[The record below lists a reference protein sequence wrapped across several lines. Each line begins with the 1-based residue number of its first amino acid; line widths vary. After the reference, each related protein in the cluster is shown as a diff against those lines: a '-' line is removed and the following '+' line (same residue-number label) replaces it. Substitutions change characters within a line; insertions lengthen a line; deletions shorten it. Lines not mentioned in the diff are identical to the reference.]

1 MKTRPSAFEAVL
13 RREFALHN
21 KFLWGLCYR
30 MTGSACDADD
40 LVQDTFERALRSPP
54 ADLEAGLRPWL
65 SRIAVNLSCDQLRRR
80 KLLRY
85 RGTWLP
91 EPVPTDELVGAAPAQ
106 RSAEAR
112 IGMTESVTFAFL
124 IALERLSPAQRAVLL
139 LRDVFDYSVRETA
152 DALELSEANVKTT
165 LHRARAAMADYEAE
179 RCVPTAALRGKTERA
194 LRRFML
200 HLATDN
206 VRAIEAL
213 LREDVVTRNDPG
225 EFVAA
230 RKLVVG
236 RAKVAFFHRKI
247 MRFVGKNPRFAIRDF
262 NGLPALVFEYQPLR
276 TDFASRQIMRVEVDA
291 RGRIRE
297 IHSVLAPLKLKR
309 VRFERLH
316 KIGFLQQI
324 TADGVR
330 RVLARM
336 QPGAR
341 KPSRFV
347 QVHARSRARNP

>member
-1 MKTRPSAFEAVL
+1 
-13 RREFALHN
+13 
-21 KFLWGLCYR
+21 
-30 MTGSACDADD
+30 
-40 LVQDTFERALRSPP
+40 LRS
-54 ADLEAGLRPWL
+54 
-65 SRIAVNLSCDQLRRR
+65 
-80 KLLRY
+80 
-85 RGTWLP
+85 
-91 EPVPTDELVGAAPAQ
+91 
-106 RSAEAR
+106 
-112 IGMTESVTFAFL
+112 
-124 IALERLSPAQRAVLL
+124 
-139 LRDVFDYSVRETA
+139 
-152 DALELSEANVKTT
+152 
-165 LHRARAAMADYEAE
+165 
-179 RCVPTAALRGKTERA
+179 KTERA

-236 RAKVAFFHRKI
+236 REKVAFFHRKI

-341 KPSRFV
+341 KPSRFI